1 MKPDDAVISVASG
14 NLPRPKAVVFDW
26 DNTLIDSW
34 SAIHDA
40 QNHTLTAFG
49 LEPWTLEEILQ
60 RVRGSM
66 RDTYPALFGDRWR
79 EAGEVFYDRYAAKH
93 LETLTPLDGA
103 EDLLG
108 ELEAAGIHLA
118 VVSNKTGDYLRAE
131 AAHLGWDRYFGR
143 LVGAFDAPR
152 DKPAADP
159 VEMAL
164 EGTAISPSRS
174 VWFVGDADIDLECAT
189 NAGCIPVLARKTPP
203 EPGEFVT
210 HPPTLYVD
218 GCMTL
223 SKVLRNL

>member
-1 MKPDDAVISVASG
+1 MNPYDTLTAVSNGTLS
-14 NLPRPKAVVFDW
+14 RPEAIVFDW

-34 SAIHDA
+34 QAIHDA
-40 QNHTLTAFG
+40 QNHTLAAFG
-49 LEPWTLEEILQ
+49 LEPWTLDEILQ

-79 EAGEVFYDRYAAKH
+79 EAGDVFYSRYTAKH

-103 EDLLG
+103 KELLEDLQ
-108 ELEAAGIHLA
+108 AAGIHLA
-118 VVSNKTGDYLRAE
+118 VVSNKKGDYLRSE
-131 AAHLGWDRYFGR
+131 AAHLGWERYFGR
-143 LVGAFDAPR
+143 IVGAFDAPR

-164 EGTAISPSRS
+164 EGAATAPGHS
-174 VWFVGDADIDLECAT
+174 VWFVGDADVDLECAT
-189 NAGCIPVLARKTPP
+189 NAGCIPVLARKKPP
-203 EPGEFVT
+203 DPGEFAN
-210 HPPTLYVD
+210 HPPALYVD